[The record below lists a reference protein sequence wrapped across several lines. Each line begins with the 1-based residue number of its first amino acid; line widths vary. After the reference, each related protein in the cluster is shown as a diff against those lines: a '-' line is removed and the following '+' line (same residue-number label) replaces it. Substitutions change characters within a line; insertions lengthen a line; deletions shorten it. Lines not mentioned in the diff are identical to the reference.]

1 MSSKSDLRALAPQG
15 RVLERRTRRRMTP
28 APTETFMLY
37 LMTAPLVSAVQA
49 GARLLGQLARRAR
62 IEGLP
67 RVDGIN
73 ARLSESLASAEGAE
87 EVRVHGWVE
96 PLAAPFETPGST
108 VPAVFAR
115 SIFASRPAFQH
126 LAPTTNDETRGVD
139 FQIRL
144 PSGETVQLHAR
155 QVRLHDTPTR
165 VWRPN
170 LAELARRGGDL
181 QPSLILRLPPPVREI
196 AVHPGDRVE
205 AAGVLVREVA
215 PTGQAV
221 LGRGTPLVTRLVP
234 SPGASHVWLR
244 LV

>member
-15 RVLERRTRRRMTP
+15 RVVERRTRRRVVP
-28 APTETFMLY
+28 SPSEVFMLY
-37 LMTAPLVSAVQA
+37 LVTAPLVAAVQA

-62 IEGLP
+62 LEALP
-67 RVDGIN
+67 RVDGVS
-73 ARLSESLASAEGAE
+73 APLAESLASPEAAE

-96 PLAAPFETPGST
+96 ALAPPFETPGST

-115 SIFASRPAFQH
+115 SIFATRPAYQH
-126 LAPTTNDETRGVD
+126 LAATYNDETRGVD

-144 PSGETVQLHAR
+144 PSGEVVQLNAR
-155 QVRLHDTPTR
+155 QVRLHDSPTR

-170 LAELARRGGDL
+170 LVELARRGGDL
-181 QPSLILRLPPPVREI
+181 EPSLLLRLPPLVREL

-215 PTGQAV
+215 PMGQAV
-221 LGRGTPLVTRLVP
+221 LGRGTPLVTRLCP